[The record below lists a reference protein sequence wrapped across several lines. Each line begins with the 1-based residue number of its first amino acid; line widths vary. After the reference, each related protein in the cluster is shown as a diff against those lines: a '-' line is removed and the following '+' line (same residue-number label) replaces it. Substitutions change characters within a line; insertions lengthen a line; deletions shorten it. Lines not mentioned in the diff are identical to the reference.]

1 MDFAFTDEQE
11 QLRAAARSWL
21 ADRLP
26 AARLAEIAD
35 SDEGQL
41 PGVWAEL
48 VDLGWTDPSLDS
60 VDTAVLFE
68 ETGAA
73 LLPAPLFAT
82 LALGLPGADRSVA
95 STLAWAEHG
104 TDAIGAPA
112 ATRAVRSGGAGSGR
126 VTLSGAKTCVPDVAA
141 AQVIHVV
148 ADDGVYAVEAGAAGV
163 GVTPRSTLDR
173 TRRLAD
179 LTLSEV
185 AAERVAGLEAL
196 DGVRRQALAAAAAEA
211 VGVAREALRRTVAHA
226 ASREQFGRVIG
237 TYQAVSHRLADSYA
251 QLELARSLAYW
262 ASWCVASPVAVDPA
276 EAETACAA
284 AKSAAG
290 ATALAGCET
299 AIQLHGGIGF
309 TWDAGLHRYYK
320 RAQWLEG
327 FGGGG
332 AAARRDVAAAILDR

>member
-26 AARLAEIAD
+26 AGRLAEVAD
-35 SDEGQL
+35 SDQGQL

-48 VDLGWTDPSLDS
+48 VDMGWTDLSLDS
-60 VDTAVLFE
+60 VDLAVLFE

-82 LALGLPGADRSVA
+82 VALGLPGADRSVP
-95 STLAWAEHG
+95 STLAWAERG
-104 TDAIGAPA
+104 TDAIGTPA
-112 ATRAVRSGGAGSGR
+112 TTHAEHSGEGGSGR
-126 VTLSGAKTCVPDVAA
+126 VTLTGAKTCVPDVAG
-141 AQVIHVV
+141 AQLIHVV
-148 ADDGVYAVEAGAAGV
+148 ADDGVYAVETGAAGLS
-163 GVTPRSTLDR
+163 VTPRSTLDR

-179 LTLSEV
+179 LTLREV
-185 AAERVAGLEAL
+185 AAERVAGLEVLGA
-196 DGVRRQALAAAAAEA
+196 VRRQALAAAAAEA
-211 VGVAREALRRTVAHA
+211 VGVAREALRQAVAHA

-251 QLELARSLAYW
+251 QLELTRSLAYW
-262 ASWCVASPVAVDPA
+262 ASWCVASPFAVDAA

-284 AKSAAG
+284 AKSTAG
-290 ATALAGCET
+290 TTALAVCES
-299 AIQLHGGIGF
+299 AIQVHGGIGF

-332 AAARRDVAAAILDR
+332 AAARRYVAAAILDR